1 MPTNEDLMIEA
12 KNLQRLSKALCSDT
26 AGAAA
31 LLKGKSRQKESVCL
45 QSAPDPGRSER
56 RQGGLAGDGGVN
68 MSLLCRGQG
77 VGTLVAPEM
86 RRRPSRSSAE
96 APWRRRRRG
105 LRGLRAVPAS
115 AAGRGSGG
123 SAGPAWPGLAAARE
137 PCVLGTAGA
146 RQGQRE
152 LRSHSPG
159 KHGAGSCLSSTSVLC
174 SPARLEFSLRQSQGG
189 MSEEELTVDHCQDR

>member
-1 MPTNEDLMIEA
+1 MPTNEDLMIKA

-56 RQGGLAGDGGVN
+56 RQEGLAGDGGVN

-123 SAGPAWPGLAAARE
+123 SAGPARPGLAAARE

-146 RQGQRE
+146 RPGHGRDRE
-152 LRSHSPG
+152 SCAPTAR
-159 KHGAGSCLSSTSVLC
+159 GSTARAAASAPPAC
-174 SPARLEFSLRQSQGG
+174 SAARLASSSPCVSHREGCPRKS
-189 MSEEELTVDHCQDR
+189 

>member
-96 APWRRRRRG
+96 APWRRRRRA

-123 SAGPAWPGLAAARE
+123 SAGPARPGPAWRRLGSRVCWARPGHGRDRESCAPTARGSTARAAASAPPACSAARLASSS
-137 PCVLGTAGA
+137 PCVSH
-146 RQGQRE
+146 RE
-152 LRSHSPG
+152 GCPRKS
-159 KHGAGSCLSSTSVLC
+159 
-174 SPARLEFSLRQSQGG
+174 
-189 MSEEELTVDHCQDR
+189 